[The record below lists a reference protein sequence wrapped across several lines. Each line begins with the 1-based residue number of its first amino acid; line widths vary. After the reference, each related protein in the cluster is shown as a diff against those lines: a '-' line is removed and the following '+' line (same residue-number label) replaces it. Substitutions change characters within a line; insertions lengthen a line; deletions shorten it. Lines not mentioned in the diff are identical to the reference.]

1 MKVFCPNCGSPGEGT
16 PGGRLTCRTCTASFE
31 VPPESTGNLAPPTP
45 QPWPGLGSA
54 PIGAPRPDA
63 SGPDW
68 VAGQKMPSQPTSASF
83 TPSTSAR
90 TNPLA
95 IVSLVLGILCCFPFA
110 VGAIITGVIAR
121 NQIASSGGLQKGG
134 ELATVGIVLGS
145 ISIAINLLM
154 MLTGFIG

>member
-1 MKVFCPNCGSPGEGT
+1 
-16 PGGRLTCRTCTASFE
+16 
-31 VPPESTGNLAPPTP
+31 
-45 QPWPGLGSA
+45 
-54 PIGAPRPDA
+54 
-63 SGPDW
+63 
-68 VAGQKMPSQPTSASF
+68 MPSQPTSASF